1 MKQHI
6 SDGKNNIV
14 GDRAQKMRIKLGLSQ
29 AELAAR
35 MQVQGVDIM
44 QKGISRIELGERIVT
59 DYEALALSKAL
70 RVPITWL
77 LGDES

>member
-6 SDGKNNIV
+6 FDGKNNIV

-35 MQVQGVDIM
+35 MQAQGV
-44 QKGISRIELGERIVT
+44 GISRIELGERIVT